1 MDEPRSFGA
10 LKAAAERAAAAA
22 AGGALRLAGTWQHK
36 GLAPG
41 GDALAKIG
49 AHVRAALGAAFGEGG
64 GASRGAGGVG
74 ASHAIVLEDDLE
86 ARGPRV
92 LMARRPASQAEG
104 LGGDGVARRC
114 PMRTPS
120 QQRDGTAPSSSSH
133 REDTDRLSNATSKP
147 SKTNHLEAGDGRLQ
161 SRLATAGFR
170 RDESRRRV
178 AREEPSPRATTRRH
192 DRACDRP
199 SDETVPRRREIDRS
213 FAPPLTTD
221 EA

>member
-1 MDEPRSFGA
+1 MDDPRSFGA

-92 LMARRPASQAEG
+92 LMARRPSSQAEG
-104 LGGDGVARRC
+104 GGDGVARRC

-120 QQRDGTAPSSSSH
+120 RRGMAQPHRHRRIRRIPTA
-133 REDTDRLSNATSKP
+133 
-147 SKTNHLEAGDGRLQ
+147 
-161 SRLATAGFR
+161 SRTRQVNRRRRITPRPATADFR
-170 RDESRRRV
+170 RGWRRPASVETSRDDASRETSRDDASRERGPVSQSNDASSRSRV
-178 AREEPSPRATTRRH
+178 
-192 DRACDRP
+192 
-199 SDETVPRRREIDRS
+199 RS
-213 FAPPLTTD
+213 T
-221 EA
+221 ER